1 MTNYPNSFRILIS
14 TDNHLGFSEKDPI
27 RGYDSFTTFE
37 EILSHGKR
45 LKVDMIL
52 IAGDLFHDNRPS
64 RDTLFQCM
72 SLLKKYCL
80 GDHIS
85 KNTFISLLSDPKIH
99 FDGDNPQVNFLNPN
113 HKHHIDIPVFAIHG
127 NHDDPSGSSNL
138 CSLDLLHVTG
148 LLNYFGKVK
157 DVDDIQLAPILLAKG
172 TTKLALY
179 GLGSIRDERLYRS
192 YQRGKVSII
201 KPSQISSNFVDEEY
215 FRILLF
221 HQNRVSHTPTNF
233 IPEHFIDDYINL
245 IVWGHEHECILD
257 PQYNP
262 QQRFHVTQPGS
273 SVATSLSE
281 GESKQKHIALLTIS
295 GRDYQIEKIPLQTV
309 RPFVLK
315 DISLSSFP
323 NLLHMDLKEI
333 NRFLVNQ
340 IESMLISIQQNHILP
355 LVRLRVDYSGGYVTL
370 NPHRFGQQF
379 VDRVANPKDI
389 LLFYRKRTPISH
401 RNIESIKIQDEIEEK
416 NDNDHGSITRV
427 EELVNELLT
436 RSRLSFFPE
445 NEFTDSIQKF
455 VEKDDKDALE
465 KFIQQSLIRIR
476 SRLTTCL
483 TSNMINQPI
492 FDQSIVEEIAK
503 DKQISETRH
512 NMAKSCENIKE
523 DSLEYDIG
531 KENRIFSLV
540 SDDDMTIEK
549 SKNHTRSKRKQ
560 DNNTSSF
567 DDDIESTP
575 PPPKSCDYSK
585 RIKKK

>member
-1 MTNYPNSFRILIS
+1 MTSHPDSFRILIS

-27 RGYDSFTTFE
+27 RGNDSFTTFE

-72 SLLKKYCL
+72 SLLKKYCF

-99 FDGDNPQVNFLNPN
+99 FDENDQVNFLNPN

-127 NHDDPSGSSNL
+127 NHDDPSGSNNL

-157 DVDDIQLAPILLAKG
+157 DVDDVQLAPILFAKG
-172 TTKLALY
+172 ITKLALY
-179 GLGSIRDERLYRS
+179 GLGSIRDERLHRS
-192 YQRGKVSII
+192 YQRGKVSIV
-201 KPSQISSNFVDEEY
+201 KPSQISSNFVDDEY
-215 FRILLF
+215 FRVLLF

-262 QQRFHVTQPGS
+262 RQRFHVIQPGS

-281 GESKQKHIALLTIS
+281 GESKQKHIALLTIN
-295 GRDYQIEKIPLQTV
+295 GRDYQIEKIPLHTV
-309 RPFVLK
+309 RPFILK

-333 NRFLVNQ
+333 NSFLVNQ
-340 IESMLISIQQNHILP
+340 IESMLISTNYNHILP
-355 LVRLRVDYSGGYVTL
+355 LIRLRVDYSGGYMTL

-389 LLFYRKRTPISH
+389 LLFYRKKNSVSH
-401 RNIESIKIQDEIEEK
+401 KTVESNKIQDDIEER
-416 NDNDHGSITRV
+416 NDNEHGSITRV
-427 EELVNELLT
+427 EQLVNELLT
-436 RSRLSFFPE
+436 KSRLSFFPE

-476 SRLTTCL
+476 SRLITCL

-492 FDQSIVEEIAK
+492 LDQYIVEEIAK
-503 DKQISETRH
+503 DKQSSETRH
-512 NMAKSCENIKE
+512 NMAKSCENFSKN
-523 DSLEYDIG
+523 SLEYDAG
-531 KENRIFSLV
+531 KENRILLA
-540 SDDDMTIEK
+540 SDDASMSIEK
-549 SKNHTRSKRKQ
+549 SKRKKI
-560 DNNTSSF
+560 DNEFIF
-567 DDDIESTP
+567 DDDIEPTP

-585 RIKKK
+585 RIKRK